1 MAGANPGQINPF
13 RWRVLLQCWVQGQ
26 PIGPKEDSMRYKR
39 WLSLLI
45 LITAMTTSIASAGFS
60 AWAGMEGIQA
70 PCLPQVCNGK

>member
-1 MAGANPGQINPF
+1 
-13 RWRVLLQCWVQGQ
+13 
-26 PIGPKEDSMRYKR
+26 MRYKR

-45 LITAMTTSIASAGFS
+45 LITAITTSIASAGFS